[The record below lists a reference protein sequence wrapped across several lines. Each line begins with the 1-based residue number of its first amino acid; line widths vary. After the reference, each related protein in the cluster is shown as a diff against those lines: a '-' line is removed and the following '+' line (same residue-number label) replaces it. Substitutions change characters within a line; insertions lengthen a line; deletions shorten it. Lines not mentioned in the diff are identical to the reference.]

1 MRANV
6 IMGLLFLVGLVLA
19 GSGGGTGG
27 GSTGSSIKDA
37 AEKFRDFL
45 CNILPIVIMIAFV
58 FGAIAYGIS
67 QILPGDQRARV
78 QQVGAVAIVT
88 AVIAAIIYVLGP
100 EIIGLIAADLQ
111 GKISC

>member
-1 MRANV
+1 MRANI

-19 GSGGGTGG
+19 SPGGNITY
-27 GSTGSSIKDA
+27 A
-37 AEKFRDFL
+37 AQQFKTFL
-45 CNILPIVIMIAFV
+45 CDILPIVIMIAFV

-67 QILPGDQRARV
+67 QVLPGDQRARV

-100 EIIGLIAADLQ
+100 EIIKLIASNLNV
-111 GKISC
+111 SC